1 MTRLDG
7 RYLLLVPMTRSFSVG
22 LAVSL
27 FTLACGSGKP
37 APAESAAEEKASSGE
52 ESSDEAK
59 GESSGEGEKSSGEKV
74 LLPEKC
80 SGSGD
85 VCTPEPGFVKRL
97 CSGNYPG
104 VALYMFAKASPWTRG
119 YLTRKTEAWNAAGG
133 ASDTDMLDFD
143 EEVIVLVQRKAGAGQ
158 IQVGSGVGYETLRWN
173 GSCATLQGE
182 ELTLKAPP
190 QPKTAKV
197 EFKQLDEPLK
207 EALRED
213 TTINE
218 AYLTRRKECQAAS
231 MGTVSLKCVKADAK
245 LSESIVQYVRGGGTV
260 PKPSKLP
267 E

>member
-1 MTRLDG
+1 MSRRLSAWVVACVFILG
-7 RYLLLVPMTRSFSVG
+7 
-22 LAVSL
+22 
-27 FTLACGSGKP
+27 CGSGKP
-37 APAESAAEEKASSGE
+37 VPAESASEDKASGSEG
-52 ESSDEAK
+52 SSEGEAK
-59 GESSGEGEKSSGEKV
+59 SEGAAEGEKSSGEAGG
-74 LLPEKC
+74 LPEKC

-85 VCTPEPGFVKRL
+85 VCTPDPKFVKKL
-97 CSGNYPG
+97 CSGNFPG
-104 VALYMFAKASPWTRG
+104 VALFMFAKDSPWTRG

-133 ASDTDMLDFD
+133 ASDTDELDFD

-213 TTINE
+213 KGINE
-218 AYLTRRKECQAAS
+218 AYLSRRKECQAAS
-231 MGTVSLKCVKADAK
+231 MGTVSLKCLKADAK
-245 LSESIVQYVRGGGTV
+245 LSESIVQYVRGGGAV

>member
-1 MTRLDG
+1 MGTMVRIG
-7 RYLLLVPMTRSFSVG
+7 FFCGWLVC
-22 LAVSL
+22 
-27 FTLACGSGKP
+27 ACGSGKP
-37 APAESAAEEKASSGE
+37 AAETASSKSEGSEPASATENEAKGEGGGKEEKASGPAE
-52 ESSDEAK
+52 
-59 GESSGEGEKSSGEKV
+59 
-74 LLPEKC
+74 LPTKC
-80 SGSGD
+80 AGSGD
-85 VCTPEPGFVKRL
+85 VCTPDTGFVKRL

-133 ASDTDMLDFD
+133 ASDNDELDFD
-143 EEVIVLVQRKAGAGQ
+143 EEVIVLVQRKASADK

-182 ELTLKAPP
+182 ELTLRAPP

-207 EALRED
+207 DALRED
-213 TTINE
+213 KGINE
-218 AYLTRRKECQAAS
+218 AYLSRRKECQGAT

-245 LSESIVQYVRGGGTV
+245 LSEVIVQYVRGGGTV

>member
-1 MTRLDG
+1 MSRH
-7 RYLLLVPMTRSFSVG
+7 FSQAVVVCL
-22 LAVSL
+22 LAVG
-27 FTLACGSGKP
+27 CGSGKP
-37 APAESAAEEKASSGE
+37 APAESAAEEKASGSE
-52 ESSDEAK
+52 QSSEGEAK
-59 GESSGEGEKSSGEKV
+59 SGSSGGGEKNSEASAA
-74 LLPEKC
+74 LSEKC

-85 VCTPEPGFVKRL
+85 VCTLDAKFVKRL

-104 VALYMFAKASPWTRG
+104 VALYMFAKNSPWTRG

-197 EFKQLDEPLK
+197 EFKQLDDPLK
-207 EALRED
+207 DALRED
-213 TTINE
+213 KTINE
-218 AYLTRRKECQAAS
+218 AYLSRRKECQAAS

>member
-1 MTRLDG
+1 MSRRFSLG
-7 RYLLLVPMTRSFSVG
+7 LV
-22 LAVSL
+22 ACL

-37 APAESAAEEKASSGE
+37 GPAESAAEEKASGSE
-52 ESSDEAK
+52 ESSEGEATSA
-59 GESSGEGEKSSGEKV
+59 SSGEGEKSSGGAV
-74 LLPEKC
+74 ALPEKC

-85 VCTPEPGFVKRL
+85 VCTPDPGFVKRL

-104 VALYMFAKASPWTRG
+104 VALYMFAKTTPWTRG

-218 AYLTRRKECQAAS
+218 AYLSRRKECQAAS

>member
-1 MTRLDG
+1 MTR
-7 RYLLLVPMTRSFSVG
+7 FAAG
-22 LAVSL
+22 LAVCV

-37 APAESAAEEKASSGE
+37 APAESAAEEKNSSSE
-52 ESSDEAK
+52 EGSEGEAK
-59 GESSGEGEKSSGEKV
+59 SEGAADGEKSAGEAV
-74 LLPEKC
+74 SLPTKC

-85 VCTPEPGFVKRL
+85 VCTPDPGFVKRL

-104 VALYMFAKASPWTRG
+104 VALFMFAKDSPWTRG

-182 ELTLKAPP
+182 ELTLRAPP

-213 TTINE
+213 KTINE

-231 MGTVSLKCVKADAK
+231 MGTVSLKCVKADSK
-245 LSESIVQYVRGGGTV
+245 LSESIVQYVRGGGSV